1 MFEQPYF
8 EPSDETEELD
18 VAAPRRQIKIAFFKG
33 SPKVWFHRFI
43 RWWTKSIY
51 SHVELLLDEE
61 TWVSISPA
69 LLSTVT
75 TRIVTSY
82 EPDDWD
88 FLEFGVSDVQH
99 HAMKE
104 FIAEITGDGYD
115 WLGMLLSQVL
125 PFIIKSRNKWYCSSF
140 IAHCLVSSGLIKPR
154 RLGIYGISDLSP
166 GRLYNILHDIIAS

>member
-8 EPSDETEELD
+8 EPSDETEEFV
-18 VAAPRRQIKIAFFKG
+18 VAPSRLIRVAFFKG

-43 RWWTKSIY
+43 RWWTGSIY

-82 EPDDWD
+82 DSDDWD
-88 FLEFGVSDVQH
+88 FLDFGVSEVQH

-104 FIAEITGDGYD
+104 FVSETTGDGYD
-115 WLGMLLSQVL
+115 WLGMLLSQIL
-125 PFIIKSRNKWYCSSF
+125 PVIIKSRNRWYCSSWL
-140 IAHCLVSSGLIKPR
+140 AHGLFHSSIVRWRK
-154 RLGIYGISDLSP
+154 LGIYEIPDLSP
-166 GRLYNILHDIIAS
+166 GKLYNILHKITAG